1 MLASTSGSLLAVPPL
16 LACLPFLLMLLAIA
30 IFPLTAPHW
39 WERNSNKLA
48 VSMLLGI
55 PTVLFLRLSVEHG
68 AERVAHAASEYV
80 GFMALLGSLY
90 IISGGILLTGKFSG
104 SPRSNTMFL
113 AAGAVLANLI
123 GTTGASMVLIRPM
136 LRANEARRHRIHLV
150 IFFIFL
156 VSNVGGLLTPLG
168 DPPLFLG
175 YLRGVPFEWTFG
187 LWKEW
192 IVAVLLLLIAF
203 WYLDQQFSGREE
215 RKPEPP
221 PAPKRRSDPKNME
234 LLDHEPQVSK
244 LHAPHAGE
252 SHRSEPRAGEHH
264 LPTPRRRRSR
274 PLQVDGWINVLLLGG
289 VLAAILLLN
298 SNLKI
303 TAMAALALASL
314 AFTPAGVRAQNR
326 FSWDPILEV
335 AIVFAGIFATMV
347 PALMLLEHSAPS
359 LPLREPWHFFWA
371 TGILSSFLD
380 NAPTYLSFASAASGL
395 AGTSPEHL
403 NELIGAQI
411 SYGNSIISAEA
422 LLTAIAVGAVFMGA
436 NTYIGNGPNFMVK
449 AIAEQSGIR
458 MPSFVGYMKWS
469 VGILIPLFILIT
481 FLFFRG

>member
-1 MLASTSGSLLAVPPL
+1 
-16 LACLPFLLMLLAIA
+16 AIA

-39 WERNSNKLA
+39 WERDLSKLA
-48 VSMLLGI
+48 VSLLLGI
-55 PTVLFLRLSVEHG
+55 PTVLFLRLSVDHG
-68 AERVAHAASEYV
+68 SERVAHAAFEYV

-90 IISGGILLTGKFSG
+90 IVSGGILLTGKFSG

-123 GTTGASMVLIRPM
+123 GTTGASMVLIRPL
-136 LRANEARRHRIHLV
+136 LRANETRPHRTHLV

-175 YLRGVPFEWTFG
+175 YLRGVPFEWTFR

-203 WYLDQQFSGREE
+203 WFFDQQFSGREE

-221 PAPKRRSDPKNME
+221 PPPKRRSDPENMAFP
-234 LLDHEPQVSK
+234 DKEPQASE
-244 LHAPHAGE
+244 LHALQASE
-252 SHRSEPRAGEHH
+252 SHGNEPRAGELH
-264 LPTPRRRRSR
+264 LPTPRGKR
-274 PLQVDGWINVLLLGG
+274 PPSLQVDGWINVFLLGG

-303 TAMAALALASL
+303 IAMAALALASVV
-314 AFTPAGVRAQNR
+314 FTPAGVRAQNR

-347 PALMLLEHSAPS
+347 PALMLLEHFAPS
-359 LPLREPWHFFWA
+359 LPIREPWHFFWA

-395 AGTSPEHL
+395 AGTSPDHL
-403 NELIGAQI
+403 NELIDAHL
-411 SYGNSIISAEA
+411 SYGNSLISGEA

-469 VGILIPLFILIT
+469 AGILIPLFILIT

>member
-1 MLASTSGSLLAVPPL
+1 
-16 LACLPFLLMLLAIA
+16 MLLAIA
-30 IFPLTAPHW
+30 VFPLTAPHW
-39 WERNSNKLA
+39 WERNHNKLV
-48 VSMLLGI
+48 VSLLLGI

-68 AERVAHAASEYV
+68 SERVAHAATEYA

-90 IISGGILLTGKFSG
+90 IISGGILLTGTFSG

-113 AAGAVLANLI
+113 AAGAILANLI
-123 GTTGASMVLIRPM
+123 GTTGASMVLIRPL
-136 LRANEARRHRIHLV
+136 LRANETRRHRIHLV

-175 YLRGVPFEWTFG
+175 YLRGVPFEWTFR

-192 IVAVLLLLIAF
+192 MVAVVVLLVAF
-203 WYLDQQFSGREE
+203 WYLDQQFSGRNE
-215 RKPEPP
+215 RRPVEPES
-221 PAPKRRSDPKNME
+221 PKRRSDPHDVEARDE
-234 LLDHEPQVSK
+234 LHVAAHRPK
-244 LHAPHAGE
+244 L
-252 SHRSEPRAGEHH
+252 
-264 LPTPRRRRSR
+264 PRR
-274 PLQVDGWINVLLLGG
+274 LQVDGWVNVFLLAG
-289 VLAAILLLN
+289 VLAAILLLD
-298 SNLKI
+298 SNQKI
-303 TAMAALALASL
+303 TAMAALALGSL
-314 AFTPAGVRAQNR
+314 LLTPAGVRAQNR

-347 PALMLLEHSAPS
+347 PALMLLEHSAPA
-359 LPLREPWHFFWA
+359 LPIREPWHYFWA
-371 TGILSSFLD
+371 TGLLSSFLD

-403 NELIGAQI
+403 NELIAAQI
-411 SYGNSIISAEA
+411 SIGNGTVSGEA
-422 LLTAIAVGAVFMGA
+422 LLAAIAAGAVFMGA

-469 VGILIPLFILIT
+469 AGILIPLFILVT
-481 FLFFRG
+481 LLFFRG